1 MPGIVTLK
9 SRQRRMLDFM
19 DTKLSYRFVGIGKTS
34 PWADENNPPYPSENM
49 TDVTELIGLQRIDS
63 YKFAKVIQNP
73 TTLQKKTGVYYK
85 GLYYSV
91 TQDTN
96 VAIQEGYTSVLC
108 QITLDRDTVDAIPV
122 GVTFRQI
129 GLYVG
134 VKATPDEIKYG
145 ITKDQWLNKLTE
157 DRGTLEVVD
166 NRPPIGRLDDQQEE
180 IYIMIDF

>member
-1 MPGIVTLK
+1 MPGVVTLK
-9 SRQRRMLDFM
+9 SRQRRMMDFM
-19 DTKLSYRFVGIGKTS
+19 STDLSYRFVGIGKSTAW
-34 PWADENNPPYPSENM
+34 PDENNPPYPSENM
-49 TDVTELIGLQRIDS
+49 TDVTELIGLQRVDS

-91 TQDTN
+91 TQDAN
-96 VAIQEGYTSVLC
+96 IALEEGYTSVLC
-108 QITLDRDTVDAIPV
+108 QITLDRDTVEAIPV
-122 GVTFRQI
+122 GVTFRQV

-157 DRGTLEVVD
+157 DRGILEVVD
-166 NRPPIGRLDDQQEE
+166 NRPPIGRLEDQQEE
-180 IYIMIDF
+180 IYIMLDF